1 MNVDPDAVLSV
12 SMLDA
17 DAKVLIEMQE
27 EDLRH
32 RNSPGQA
39 IQMGRAP
46 IFNQTNQLQLPVCK
60 YAFNLVWALKNRI
73 VLNYLT
79 LDKQYLH
86 NHAVVLNI
94 NL

>member
-39 IQMGRAP
+39 IQMSRASIQP
-46 IFNQTNQLQLPVCK
+46 LKTKAPYSVKLTSFSHSSTTSLQICFEFGLS
-60 YAFNLVWALKNRI
+60 Y
-73 VLNYLT
+73 
-79 LDKQYLH
+79 D
-86 NHAVVLNI
+86 
-94 NL
+94 

>member
-39 IQMGRAP
+39 IQMSLAP
-46 IFNQTNQLQLPVCK
+46 IQPLKTKAPHSVKLPVCK
-60 YAFNLVWALKNRI
+60 
-73 VLNYLT
+73 
-79 LDKQYLH
+79 
-86 NHAVVLNI
+86 HASDL
-94 NL
+94 LWL

>member
-1 MNVDPDAVLSV
+1 MESWPFVIHVCVFMIFPSFLLMNVDPDAVLSV

-39 IQMGRAP
+39 IQMGR
-46 IFNQTNQLQLPVCK
+46 LPF
-60 YAFNLVWALKNRI
+60 YLLKPKHHIQSN
-73 VLNYLT
+73 
-79 LDKQYLH
+79 
-86 NHAVVLNI
+86 
-94 NL
+94 

>member
-39 IQMGRAP
+39 IQMSRASIQSLKTKAP
-46 IFNQTNQLQLPVCK
+46 NSVKLTSSVTAQLQVCK
-60 YAFNLVWALKNRI
+60 CALSLV
-73 VLNYLT
+73 
-79 LDKQYLH
+79 
-86 NHAVVLNI
+86 
-94 NL
+94 

>member
-1 MNVDPDAVLSV
+1 MSAFMIFPSLFLMNVDPDAVLSV

-39 IQMGRAP
+39 IQ
-46 IFNQTNQLQLPVCK
+46 IYSIKLNQIQLPCFQFGLGYKK
-60 YAFNLVWALKNRI
+60 YNCIIDILLVKQ
-73 VLNYLT
+73 NYTIML
-79 LDKQYLH
+79 LF
-86 NHAVVLNI
+86 
-94 NL
+94 

>member
-39 IQMGRAP
+39 IQMSSASIQPLKTKAP
-46 IFNQTNQLQLPVCK
+46 YSVKLTSFSHRTTISLQICFEFGLG
-60 YAFNLVWALKNRI
+60 Y
-73 VLNYLT
+73 
-79 LDKQYLH
+79 D
-86 NHAVVLNI
+86 
-94 NL
+94 